1 MLTVIYA
8 EFWQKPQVDADMQL
22 IIKMWM
28 LLCGMGDSS
37 VTKPHKI
44 TNCYVAPYSIRIN
57 VAAL

>member
-37 VTKPHKI
+37 
-44 TNCYVAPYSIRIN
+44 N
-57 VAAL
+57 